1 MFNWVI
7 VMLQFQLFR
16 TKVYPPVQ
24 RSIFARE
31 FSPQLVL
38 AETIRQKPASILR
51 KGHTWH
57 IGNLVTL
64 DLFGMYFALGRT
76 TKSTLELYDS
86 ISKNFLE
93 REFETAPYTHV
104 ICDTSLEVC
113 GIAAKAQLAPSVESI
128 ARQLEKLLNSTVDES
143 EGYRFEISVIQD
155 PEEFIQ
161 QIREAYSVKRFALTF
176 TLPNPFDVNEDFQR
190 PMERLL
196 RDAHGEGGKTSL
208 TGNDLNADVL
218 EELTRSAAATGNQA
232 EATIKRTESSKPVR
246 RRLRGG
252 VATIAE
258 EELAT
263 DEDRRSVLREIR
275 DLYVRI
281 RGSL

>member
-1 MFNWVI
+1 
-7 VMLQFQLFR
+7 MLQFQLFR
-16 TKVYPPVQ
+16 VKIYPPAQ
-24 RSIFARE
+24 NSLFARE

-38 AETIRQKPASILR
+38 AETIRQKPASVLR

-57 IGNLVTL
+57 IGNIVSL
-64 DLFGMYFALGRT
+64 DLFGVYFALGRT
-76 TKSTLELYDS
+76 TKSTIELYDAA
-86 ISKNFLE
+86 SKNFLE

-113 GIAAKAQLAPSVESI
+113 GIAAKAQLAPSVEGI
-128 ARQLEKLLNSTVDES
+128 ARQLEKLLNASVNES
-143 EGYRFEISVIQD
+143 EGYRFEISAIHD

-161 QIREAYSVKRFALTF
+161 QIKEAYSVKRFAITF

-196 RDAHGEGGKTSL
+196 RDARGEGGKTSL
-208 TGNDLNADVL
+208 AGNDLNADVL
-218 EELTRSAAATGNQA
+218 ADLARSAAATGNQA
-232 EATIKRTESSKPVR
+232 EATIKRTESAKPVR

-252 VATIAE
+252 VATVTE

-263 DEDRRSVLREIR
+263 DEDRRSVLRDIR
-275 DLYVRI
+275 DLYDRI